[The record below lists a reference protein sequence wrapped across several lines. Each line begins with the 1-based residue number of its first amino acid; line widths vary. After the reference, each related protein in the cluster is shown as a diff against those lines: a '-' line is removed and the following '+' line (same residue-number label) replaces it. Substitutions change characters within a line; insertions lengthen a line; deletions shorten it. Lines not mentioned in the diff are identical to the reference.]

1 VAKVHIAV
9 IGAGPTALITV
20 LELQKLGFNVTII
33 APPQKNYKRN
43 YQISNLTKIVKKDR
57 ISKNFIYSKFS
68 KNLEVKQSKTNFLET
83 PAIGGLSNIW
93 GGICFP
99 QSKKEDKLTY
109 ITSREKKQITSYLV
123 KFLNITNT
131 NSQLWKFLEHSHSS
145 KRIIKD
151 SPSVA
156 VLEGNVWNA
165 APLFKKIN
173 KSKIIFGEAIN
184 ISPYNKQLKITILK
198 SDKLHYKVFDRV
210 FVACGPI
217 GDAKLILNSIPDNSQ
232 LEIKDSST
240 EYHLLFRFSKS
251 KKLATLMIPSECVV
265 FLGDQNYIKAYAQI
279 YPISEQLA
287 ESIIFWRSN
296 FITNHFCKIINK
308 FFVAAIVFYPEIVS
322 KSFIVKKTIKGF
334 ETYTKKENHRIK
346 QKRKLEKLRQKSFRE
361 LGYQPTYFK
370 IKNKPGSGIHSGA
383 FLFNG
388 KFDYGRCPG
397 AGAEFK
403 NVHFLGAST
412 LPSIP
417 AGPIT
422 FVALINCI
430 YTVRR
435 VVKDLIK

>member
-1 VAKVHIAV
+1 MAKINIAV
-9 IGAGPTALITV
+9 IGAGPTALISV
-20 LELQKLGFNVTII
+20 LELQKLGFDVTII
-33 APPQKNYKRN
+33 APPEKNYKRN

-57 ISKNFIYSKFS
+57 ISKDFIYSKFS
-68 KNLEVKQSKTNFLET
+68 KNLEVKQSRTNFLET
-83 PAIGGLSNIW
+83 PAMGGLSNIW

-109 ITSREKKQITSYLV
+109 ITSQERKQITSYLI

-131 NSQLWKFLEHSHSS
+131 NSQLWKFFEHSHSS

-151 SPSVA
+151 LPSVA

-165 APLFKKIN
+165 APLFKKID
-173 KSKIIFGEAIN
+173 KLKIIFGEAIN
-184 ISPYNKQLKITILK
+184 IKPYNNQLKITILK
-198 SDKLHYKVFDRV
+198 RNKLHYKVFDRV

-251 KKLATLMIPSECVV
+251 KKLATLMVPSECAV
-265 FLGDQNYIKAYAQI
+265 FLGDQNQIQAYAQI
-279 YPISEQLA
+279 YPISQQLA

-296 FITNHFCKIINK
+296 FFTKYFCKIINK
-308 FFVAAIVFYPEIVS
+308 FFVAAIVFYPEIIS

-334 ETYTKKENHRIK
+334 ETYTEKESHKVK
-346 QKRKLEKLRQKSFRE
+346 QKRKLGKLRQKSFRE
-361 LGYQPTYFK
+361 LGYRPTHVK
-370 IKNKPGSGIHSGA
+370 MRNKPGSGLHSGA

-388 KFDYGRCPG
+388 IFNYGRCPG
-397 AGAEFK
+397 AGIEFN